1 LTTWK
6 TRNDDQNAEDIEIQT
21 FMTRQKQRRI
31 STVAVDAL
39 SLWNDG
45 EQKEGILRFVRATT
59 LEGSPTYVAPMDR
72 IAVFDNDGTLW
83 VEQPIY
89 TQLTFALDR
98 MTAVAAEHPE
108 WRTDPA
114 LAAALDR
121 DIEQLAAHG
130 LEGVAKIV
138 AASHTGISTEA
149 LTSAVREWIAT
160 ARHPHFNRL
169 YTDLIYQ
176 PQLQFMDYLRAHG
189 YRTYIV
195 SGGGVEFMR
204 AWAEDIYGIPPEQ
217 VIGSSAR
224 TAYEVQDG
232 RGVLMQLPEI
242 DLVNDGPGK
251 PVGINKFIGR
261 RPTIAVGNSD
271 GDLEMLQ
278 YTTSGE
284 GPRLGIYIHH
294 DDGEREFAYD
304 RGAIVGGL
312 DKGLDQAAEKGWIV
326 VSMKHDWKQIF
337 R

>member
-1 LTTWK
+1 L
-6 TRNDDQNAEDIEIQT
+6 
-21 FMTRQKQRRI
+21 
-31 STVAVDAL
+31 
-39 SLWNDG
+39 
-45 EQKEGILRFVRATT
+45 AT
-59 LEGSPTYVAPMDR
+59 Y
-72 IAVFDNDGTLW
+72 
-83 VEQPIY
+83 
-89 TQLTFALDR
+89 
-98 MTAVAAEHPE
+98 
-108 WRTDPA
+108 
-114 LAAALDR
+114 
-121 DIEQLAAHG
+121 G
-130 LEGVAKIV
+130 LEGIAKIV
-138 AASHTGISTEA
+138 AVSHTGISTEA
-149 LTSAVREWIAT
+149 LTASVRDWIAT
-160 ARHPHFNRL
+160 ARHPHFDRL

-204 AWAEDIYGIPPEQ
+204 AWVEDIYGIPPEQ
-217 VIGSSAR
+217 VIGSSAG

-284 GPRLGIYIHH
+284 GPRLGVYIHH

-304 RGAIVGGL
+304 RGAAVGGL
-312 DKGLDQAAEKGWIV
+312 EEGLEEAEQWDWIV
-326 VSMKHDWKQIF
+326 VSMKNDWKRIF
-337 R
+337 RQLS